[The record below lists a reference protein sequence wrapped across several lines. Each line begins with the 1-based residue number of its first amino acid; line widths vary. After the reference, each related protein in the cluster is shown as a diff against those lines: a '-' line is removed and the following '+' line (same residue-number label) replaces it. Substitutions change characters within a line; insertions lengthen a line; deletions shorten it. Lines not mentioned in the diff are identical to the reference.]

1 MLPDR
6 VMVSLVVPVGETA
19 VAEEEDMTMVV
30 DTVVE
35 EEEVRLTLVERLLC
49 AHDMSLFYLGSDFS
63 LLLPHLYLTSRIDT
77 LGYDNGGGGGGRW

>member
-19 VAEEEDMTMVV
+19 VAEEEDMTTVV
-30 DTVVE
+30 DTAVE
-35 EEEVRLTLVERLLC
+35 EEEVRPVLGLFC

-63 LLLPHLYLTSRIDT
+63 LLYAHPYSSIL
-77 LGYDNGGGGGGRW
+77 

>member
-35 EEEVRLTLVERLLC
+35 EEEEDMTMVEEEEDAGKFPFNPLCRDFNVRG
-49 AHDMSLFYLGSDFS
+49 D
-63 LLLPHLYLTSRIDT
+63 
-77 LGYDNGGGGGGRW
+77 